1 MRPNQI
7 KVMFCRISYSDS
19 SFVDEYYF
27 TRRHLFEYDDELR
40 TFYCNKEL
48 NNEVRRFA
56 HSYFKRLA
64 YCITFLDEL
73 AFCAV
78 LKSQASTSYLTASQS

>member
-19 SFVDEYYF
+19 SFVDE
-27 TRRHLFEYDDELR
+27 LFEYDDELR